1 MQAKHAEH
9 PPVPG
14 ASPADPGPVQSEN
27 DESPEALTPEELA
40 AQWEAEA
47 PERAGGVANL
57 ASSLVVL
64 GLGGAGMALSVGL
77 GLGTPAAPSAG
88 MWPFIVSLIAAAMA
102 VVQLIVG
109 RRGGKDGEKF
119 SAMSWYTVI
128 GFATLILMVVLMPLI
143 GFEIPALLLCF
154 VWMRWLGGE
163 RWRSA
168 VLYSVLVV
176 VAFYAIF
183 IAALGTTIPRLF

>member
-1 MQAKHAEH
+1 MQAKHAER
-9 PPVPG
+9 PPVPA

-77 GLGTPAAPSAG
+77 G
-88 MWPFIVSLIAAAMA
+88 
-102 VVQLIVG
+102 
-109 RRGGKDGEKF
+109 
-119 SAMSWYTVI
+119 
-128 GFATLILMVVLMPLI
+128 
-143 GFEIPALLLCF
+143 
-154 VWMRWLGGE
+154 
-163 RWRSA
+163 
-168 VLYSVLVV
+168 
-176 VAFYAIF
+176 
-183 IAALGTTIPRLF
+183 